1 MLITKYHFVR
11 TDKNGKLWSLI
22 NKNKTWVLE
31 KIIGEIFE
39 LENSDEFY
47 DGTLIDYENVDV
59 IIRQAYLMEILV
71 DDIKSLE
78 SDNDLKLKGFVYSKI
93 HNINN
98 FDEIPYFIHIL
109 SKKPIAELRFKKNN
123 ES

>member
-11 TDKNGKLWSLI
+11 TDKNGRLWSLI

-39 LENSDEFY
+39 LENSDECY
-47 DGTLIDYENVDV
+47 DGISIDYENIDV
-59 IIRQAYLMEILV
+59 IIKQAYLIEIL
-71 DDIKSLE
+71 
-78 SDNDLKLKGFVYSKI
+78 SDNIERVENENDLKLKGFVHNKIYSV
-93 HNINN
+93 NN
-98 FDEIPYFIHIL
+98 FDEIPYFIQIL
-109 SKKPIAELRFKKNN
+109 SKKTINELRFKKNN

>member
-11 TDKNGKLWSLI
+11 TDKNGKLWSFI

-59 IIRQAYLMEILV
+59 IIRQGYLMEILV
-71 DDIKSLE
+71 DNIKRLE
-78 SDNDLKLKGFVYSKI
+78 IENDLKSKGFIHSKI
-93 HNINN
+93 HNVNN
-98 FDEIPYFIHIL
+98 SDEIPYFIQIL